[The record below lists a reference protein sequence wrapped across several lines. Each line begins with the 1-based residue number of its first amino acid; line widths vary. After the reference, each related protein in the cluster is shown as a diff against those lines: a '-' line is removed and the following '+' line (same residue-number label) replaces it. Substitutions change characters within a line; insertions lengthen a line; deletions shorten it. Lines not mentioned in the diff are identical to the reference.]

1 MIIDRAI
8 PEKKKNT
15 GVEGILFWKAAG
27 CFFCFTPGNSTQ
39 NKAPSLEIIQNCVR
53 SLGNSKAKAPRP
65 LLEIPHYFF
74 LVTLVNSL
82 YYFIDVPGNSIFSPP
97 PLTPFSYL
105 SSCKLRRFLRAW
117 IPPAVQWNF
126 GIVANTVYIM
136 ENLSSFF
143 L

>member
-1 MIIDRAI
+1 MIGLFQ
-8 PEKKKNT
+8 KKKT
-15 GVEGILFWKAAG
+15 RGLRAYFFESPLDV
-27 CFFCFTPGNSTQ
+27 FFCFTPGNSTQ
-39 NKAPSLEIIQNCVR
+39 NRAPSLEIIQNCVR

-74 LVTLVNSL
+74 LVTLVNSF
-82 YYFIDVPGNSIFSPP
+82 YYFIDIPGNSIFSPP